1 MDTRAATR
9 HLMST
14 DATAAELLAQLT
26 LDEKASL
33 TAGADEWSTV
43 AVPRLG
49 IPSIRVTDGPNGARG
64 PTLSTAT
71 GGSTLC
77 VPCGTALAASWD
89 PALVRRIGA
98 ALGAETRA
106 KGALMLLAPTVNLH
120 RAPLAGRNFECY
132 SEDPLLTGSIA
143 AGYVQGVQSQGVAA
157 VVKHFAGN
165 EAETARTLLNSII
178 DERTLRELYLPPF
191 EAVVR
196 EAGAMAIMTGYNRLN
211 GQWCAENEAL
221 LTGILR
227 SEWGFDGLVM
237 TDWWAVG
244 STVDSLR
251 AGLDL
256 QMPGPS
262 RYYGA
267 PVARAVRD
275 GQVEESLVD
284 ATVTRLLNTIA
295 RLRANSPDAPFD
307 AGSGPALAR
316 QAAAAGMVL
325 LRNDGLLPLRNPG
338 SLAVIGP
345 NANRAQIM
353 GGGSSAVSP
362 QHRTTPLAALRQR
375 LQGIDIAY
383 EPGCVIDRKVAPLDG
398 SQLTS
403 PDGGPGLAVS
413 FYATPDLSG
422 EPVAKG
428 HSESSRLLYLGAP
441 AAGVGASGWSLRAT
455 GAFTPEVDGAYS
467 ISLTQVGRAK
477 IFFDGAVVLDGADAP
492 VGGGEDFF
500 GLANPEL
507 TARVELT
514 AGKSVELTIEFA
526 AGDLP
531 LHGVHVGVDAPRPAD
546 LMGRAVAAAA
556 AADAA
561 VLVVGT
567 TDEWE
572 SEGFDRASMSLPG
585 DQDELISR
593 VIAAN
598 PRTIVVL
605 NCGAPVELGWS
616 ADAAAILAIWFG
628 GQEMA
633 SALAD
638 VLTGDVDPGGRLPTT
653 LPQRLEH
660 TPAYGNFPGEDSQVR
675 YGEGLLVG
683 YRWYDSR
690 RLPVAFPFGHGL
702 SYASFTLGTPTLS
715 SGTWRAGETLTVTV
729 RVTNT
734 SARRGSEVVQLY
746 VAPKETK
753 VFRPDRELKAFAKV
767 TLDAGESR
775 DVVLALT
782 ERAFAYWSTGN
793 PEHDRLA
800 ERMAAAGAFGVA
812 GKTRPPGWRVEN
824 GKYELHI
831 GRSIEAIDHV
841 VTVTA
846 ERS

>member
-9 HLMST
+9 AGMNT
-14 DATAAELLAQLT
+14 DLTPAELLAELT
-26 LDEKASL
+26 LDEKAAL

-43 AVPRLG
+43 AVPRLDL
-49 IPSIRVTDGPNGARG
+49 PSIRVTDGPNGARG

-89 PALVRRIGA
+89 PGLVRRIGA
-98 ALGAETRA
+98 ALGAETRR

-132 SEDPLLTGSIA
+132 SEDPLLTGAIA
-143 AGYVQGVQSQGVAA
+143 VGYVQGVQSQGVAT

-165 EAETARTLLNSII
+165 EAETARTLLDSII

-196 EAGAMAIMTGYNRLN
+196 EAGVMAIMTGYNRLN
-211 GQWCAENEAL
+211 GQWCAENEL
-221 LTGILR
+221 LLSGILR
-227 SEWGFDGLVM
+227 GEWGFDGLVM

-262 RYYGA
+262 RYYGP
-267 PVARAVRD
+267 PVAQAVRD
-275 GQVEESLVD
+275 GQVEEALLDD
-284 ATVTRLLNTIA
+284 AVTHLLNTFA
-295 RLRANSPDAPFD
+295 RLRANSPDVAEKAEP
-307 AGSGPALAR
+307 GPALAR
-316 QAAAAGMVL
+316 EAAAAGMVL
-325 LRNDGLLPLRNPG
+325 LRNDGLLPLG
-338 SLAVIGP
+338 ELSSLAVIGP

-362 QHRTTPLAALRQR
+362 QHRTTPLAALRNR
-375 LQGIDIAY
+375 LRNINITY

-398 SQLTS
+398 SQLTG
-403 PDGGPGLAVS
+403 PDGSPGLEIS
-413 FYATPDLSG
+413 FFATSDATG
-422 EPVAKG
+422 EPIANG
-428 HSESSRLLYLGAP
+428 RSESSRLLYLGAP
-441 AAGVGASGWSLRAT
+441 ADGVETSGWSLRAT
-455 GAFTPEVDGAYS
+455 GSFTPEVDGAYS
-467 ISLTQVGRAK
+467 ISLTQVGRSK
-477 IFFDGAVVLDGADAP
+477 ILFDGVIVLDGSEAP

-507 TARVELT
+507 TATVELT

-546 LMGRAVAAAA
+546 LLERAVAAAA
-556 AADAA
+556 EADAA

-572 SEGFDRASMSLPG
+572 SEGFDRASFSLPG
-585 DQDELISR
+585 EQDELIRR

-598 PRTIVVL
+598 PRTVVVL
-605 NCGAPVELGWS
+605 NCGAPVEMAWS
-616 ADAAAILAIWFG
+616 GDAAAILAIWFG

-638 VLTGDVDPGGRLPTT
+638 VLTGDAEPGGRLPTT
-653 LPQRLEH
+653 LPQRIEH
-660 TPAYGNFPGEDSQVR
+660 TPAFGNFPGEDSQVR

-702 SYASFTLGTPTLS
+702 SYASFTLGSPMLS
-715 SGTWRAGETLTVTV
+715 SGTWRTGETLSVTV
-729 RVTNT
+729 PVQNT
-734 SARRGSEVVQLY
+734 SDRRGSEIVQLY
-746 VAPKETK
+746 VAPKASK

-767 TLDAGESR
+767 TLDPGEESGGR
-775 DVVLALT
+775 PGAHRKGLRLL
-782 ERAFAYWSTGN
+782 
-793 PEHDRLA
+793 EHRQ
-800 ERMAAAGAFGVA
+800 
-812 GKTRPPGWRVEN
+812 P
-824 GKYELHI
+824 
-831 GRSIEAIDHV
+831 
-841 VTVTA
+841 
-846 ERS
+846 